1 MSEYVSMEQAKEML
15 QVSSGRA
22 ARAIIDREIDLGAK
36 IELIKLTPRA
46 LMIRRSDVEKI
57 VAKRLALTDG
67 TGKVGKGRP
76 KKELAEA
83 FATPAGK
90 KAKAPA

>member
-1 MSEYVSMEQAKEML
+1 
-15 QVSSGRA
+15 
-22 ARAIIDREIDLGAK
+22 
-36 IELIKLTPRA
+36 
-46 LMIRRSDVEKI
+46 MIRRSDVEKI

-76 KKELAEA
+76 KKELAEG

-90 KAKAPA
+90 KIKAPA